1 LTARRSGPI
10 QVQRNNYR
18 GFTVR
23 LQLVA
28 AFLLISTPVVFG
40 AERPSFMQTGDAF
53 CTNEADFNGFAA
65 RGRARA
71 NSGTETCRMVAIPTR
86 VAILNGQGGSK
97 TMVRIMSGTN
107 AYEIGWTNGKLPVQ

>member
-1 LTARRSGPI
+1 M
-10 QVQRNNYR
+10 
-18 GFTVR
+18 R
-23 LQLVA
+23 LQLLA
-28 AFLLISTPVVFG
+28 AFWLASTSVAFA
-40 AERPSFMQTGDAF
+40 AERPSFLQAGDAF

-71 NSGTETCRMVAIPTR
+71 NSGTETCRTIAIPTR